1 MSSETSALP
10 DYLPEVSKGLTLMP
24 EQASAM
30 AGRID
35 TLYIA
40 LVVICGLLTVVV
52 FALIAV
58 LGYRYRANSR
68 ANRESQSSEHTHRR
82 VELGVLAIMLVIFMG
97 LFGWASSLYLD
108 MFRGPSAAM
117 TINVIGKQWMW
128 KVQHP
133 DGTREINTIHVPVDE
148 TINLRVTSQDVIHS
162 FYLPAFRLKRD
173 VLPGSYRE
181 VWFTADNPGVYRL
194 FCAEYCGSY
203 HAQMRGKIVVME
215 QADYQQWL
223 TRQGE
228 SEAPAVSGAQLFQSY
243 GCSGCHMGKTG
254 IQAPSLAGVFGRAV
268 PLAGGAT
275 MIADEAYL
283 HDSIVQPQKHV
294 VAGFDPI
301 MPSYSGQISE
311 GEILQIIAYI
321 KSLEPLDWKT
331 NPSQNPTQGEAQ
343 P

>member
-1 MSSETSALP
+1 MSSETGVLP
-10 DYLPEVSKGLTLMP
+10 DYLAEVSKGLALMP

-40 LVVICGLLTVVV
+40 LVAICGLLTLIV
-52 FALIAV
+52 FALIV
-58 LGYRYRANSR
+58 VFGYRYRANGP
-68 ANRESQSSEHTHRR
+68 ANREGQLGERASHRI
-82 VELGVLAIMLVIFMG
+82 ELSVLAVMLVIFMG
-97 LFGWASSLYLD
+97 MFGWAGSLYLD
-108 MFRGPSAAM
+108 MFRGPPSAM
-117 TINVIGKQWMW
+117 TINVIGQQWMW

-162 FYLPAFRLKRD
+162 LYLPAFRLKRD

-181 VWFTADNPGVYRL
+181 IWFTADNPGVYRL

-215 QADYQQWL
+215 QADYQRWL

-228 SEAPAVSGAQLFQSY
+228 SEAPAVAGAQLFLSY
-243 GCSGCHMGKTG
+243 GCSGCHLGKTG
-254 IQAPSLAGVFGRAV
+254 IMAPSLAGLFGRAV
-268 PLAGGAT
+268 PLAGGGT
-275 MIADEAYL
+275 VIADEAYL

-301 MPSYSGQISE
+301 MPSFSGQISE

-331 NPSQNPTQGEAQ
+331 NPSQDPTQGEAQ